1 MRRKTTWQSS
11 VQTVETPLSA
21 LRNSARTAARRSCK
35 RQIRRMRPQRK
46 IRPRSLPSCP
56 RQIMAAPTRQ
66 PRREQLFPPLC
77 KGKIRRPRLLRGKR
91 AVCRTKLIRSGSRIV
106 IHRETLRQC
115 LPHSLP
121 IRRMSRAMERCRLEL
136 ASRHM
141 AARYLRMTV
150 TFPTKGSPRCFCAMT
165 TG

>member
-1 MRRKTTWQSS
+1 MRSILLRRKTTWQSS

-35 RQIRRMRPQRK
+35 RQIRRMRPQR
-46 IRPRSLPSCP
+46 LPPCP
-56 RQIMAAPTRQ
+56 CQIMAAPTRQ

-91 AVCRTKLIRSGSRIV
+91 AVCRTRLIRSGSRIV
-106 IHRETLRQC
+106 IHRDPLRHI
-115 LPHSLP
+115 LPS
-121 IRRMSRAMERCRLEL
+121 RRMSRAMERCRLDL
-136 ASRHM
+136 ASRNM